1 MYIYQHKDW
10 PNYVWDI
17 NVIGPKIAAVNK
29 AAGYLC
35 GRLSAIGFDA
45 QNLAAVETTTHDIV
59 ASSQIEGVQLNSD
72 QVRSSVAR
80 RMGIQIVN
88 ETEPSRYIDGIVE
101 MMLDATHNYKS
112 PLTARDCLVGI
123 TASFRPVITE
133 WRR

>member
-29 AAGYLC
+29 AAGFLC

-80 RMGIQIVN
+80 RMGVQIVN

-112 PLTARDCLVGI
+112 PLPPRGCLVGI
-123 TASFRPVITE
+123 TAFFLPVITE

>member
-101 MMLDATHNYKS
+101 MMLDATHNYKR
-112 PLTARDCLVGI
+112 PLTAERLFGWHNCLF
-123 TASFRPVITE
+123 SDRL
-133 WRR
+133 